1 MVNRLLETNQMW
13 KFTYFKMK
21 DSSGKQ
27 MLKTRQIWKL
37 KFVKPKLGM
46 ETR

>member
-1 MVNRLLETNQMW
+1 MIDKLLKTSQIW
-13 KFTYFKMK
+13 KLIDFKMK

-37 KFVKPKLGM
+37 KFVNPKLGM